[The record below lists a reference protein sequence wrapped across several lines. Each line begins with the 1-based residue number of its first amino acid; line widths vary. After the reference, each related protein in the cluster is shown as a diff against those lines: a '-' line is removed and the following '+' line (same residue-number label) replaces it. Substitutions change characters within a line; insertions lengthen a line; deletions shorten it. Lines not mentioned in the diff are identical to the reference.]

1 MKKLLTSGWLI
12 PIVGAVLYLGTTF
25 VLLDPSSLKLPQG
38 PRTDTPHPDAAENVL
53 ASTPWDFS
61 APEVDGLINELKEQK
76 AKLSAREKELG
87 EWQARILAEKAELT
101 TVTQEVYRLQTE
113 FNQVV
118 TYVSQQE
125 AGNLKKL
132 ARTYAAMAPED
143 AARILQERDDG
154 WIVRVLMYMSD
165 EETAKLLAALARP
178 GPESAKRAAL
188 LSERLRLSVQAPPPG
203 KPTSAVKP
211 AKAGAVAASPV
222 QELAQFN
229 GTDQPGLAPDFR
241 KLARGYAAMPAGQ
254 SVTILKQLQ
263 DEQMAAIL
271 AEFTEEET
279 APFLVELAKPSQ
291 AGPQRAARVHELLLQ
306 KLNAGNS

>member
-12 PIVGAVLYLGTTF
+12 PLVGSLLYLGTTV
-25 VLLDPSSLKLPQG
+25 VLLDPASLKLPKPAPAG
-38 PRTDTPHPDAAENVL
+38 LVDPDAVENPL

-61 APEVDGLINELKEQK
+61 APELDGLINELKAQK
-76 AKLSAREKELG
+76 AALAAREQELN
-87 EWQARILAEKAELT
+87 EWQARIFAEKAELT
-101 TVTQEVYRLQTE
+101 TVTQQVFQLQAE

-118 TYVSQQE
+118 TYVGQQE

-132 ARTYAAMAPED
+132 ARTYAAMTPED
-143 AARILQERDDG
+143 AAKILQERDDG
-154 WIVRVLMYMSD
+154 WIVRVLMFMSD
-165 EETAKLLAALARP
+165 EETAKVLAAIARP
-178 GPESAKRAAL
+178 GSENAKRAAL
-188 LSERLRLSVQAPPPG
+188 LSERLRLSVQAPPAG
-203 KPTSAVKP
+203 RNTSAAGP
-211 AKAGAVAASPV
+211 AKSGAASPA
-222 QELAQFN
+222 QALAKLN
-229 GTDQPGLAPDFR
+229 GSTQAGTPADFR
-241 KLARGYAAMPAGQ
+241 KLARGYAALAPAQ
-254 SVTILKQLQ
+254 AVIILKQLQ